1 MEKLELSATDVKAV
15 LQDLL
20 PSHTRTLA
28 LLNYYARE
36 GLVVPSGRTRLK
48 GRRQYRFEEV
58 VLLVWLFKMKARGW
72 PAHSF
77 QPILFSLQRQLSQLA
92 IPAKSYIAVGWGKQV
107 KVCVWYE
114 AGQEVAALVKPGTQ
128 IEAGWFYPI
137 GQLVDE
143 VHQLSLRRTT
153 KPKDP

>member
-1 MEKLELSATDVKAV
+1 MPAPGGAGTPALNTPFRYSLDFSA
-15 LQDLL
+15 
-20 PSHTRTLA
+20 
-28 LLNYYARE
+28 
-36 GLVVPSGRTRLK
+36 
-48 GRRQYRFEEV
+48 
-58 VLLVWLFKMKARGW
+58 LFICTG
-72 PAHSF
+72 F
-77 QPILFSLQRQLSQLA
+77 
-92 IPAKSYIAVGWGKQV
+92 SYIAVGWGKQV
-107 KVCVWYE
+107 KVCAWYE